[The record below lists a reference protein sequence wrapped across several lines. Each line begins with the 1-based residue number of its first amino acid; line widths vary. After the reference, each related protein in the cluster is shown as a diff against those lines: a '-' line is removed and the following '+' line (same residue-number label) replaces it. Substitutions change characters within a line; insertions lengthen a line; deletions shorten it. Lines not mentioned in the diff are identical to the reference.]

1 MSVAINDLYGS
12 LSTATLGADSL
23 SGMASAGT
31 LTNSIQDASTS
42 EEMMAACEEFEV
54 YLLQKMFQ
62 SMEETTKIFSDED
75 EEDGG
80 EYMNMFNDKL
90 YQSVAENMVK
100 SGQGIGLA
108 KTLYE
113 SMARN
118 AGLTTGETEAEAEV
132 Q

>member
-1 MSVAINDLYGS
+1 MSTTINDLYGS
-12 LSTATLGADSL
+12 LSTTTLGADSL
-23 SGMASAGT
+23 SGMASAGK

-42 EEMMAACEEFEV
+42 EEMMEACEEFEV

-80 EYMNMFNDKL
+80 EYMNMFGDKL

>member
-1 MSVAINDLYGS
+1 MSVAVNDLYGS

-118 AGLTTGETEAEAEV
+118 AGLTTGETETEAEV

>member
-1 MSVAINDLYGS
+1 MSVSANGLYGS
-12 LSTATLGADSL
+12 LSTTALGADSL
-23 SGMASAGT
+23 TGMASAGKV
-31 LTNSIQDASTS
+31 TNSIQDASTS

-62 SMEETTKIFSDED
+62 SMEETTKIFSDEE

-80 EYMNMFNDKL
+80 EYMNMFSDKL

-118 AGLTTGETEAEAEV
+118 AGLTTGETEGEA

>member
-1 MSVAINDLYGS
+1 MAVSVNGLYSG
-12 LSTATLGADSL
+12 LSTTALGADSL
-23 SGMASAGT
+23 SGMASAGK
-31 LTNSIQDASTS
+31 LTNSIQDASTN

-62 SMEETTKIFSDED
+62 SMEETTKIFSDEE

-80 EYMNMFNDKL
+80 EYLSMFNDKL

-118 AGLTTGETEAEAEV
+118 AGLTTGETEGEV